1 MPAYAYILR
10 CADGRLYYGS
20 TNDLI
25 RRLADHRRG
34 RVRTTAKRLPVH
46 LVYFEEHE
54 TPDQARQRERAF
66 KGGRTRRKTID
77 NLIAMFPSNRLSP
90 FA

>member
-1 MPAYAYILR
+1 MSAYVYILM
-10 CADGRLYYGS
+10 CQDGRLYYGS

-34 RVRTTAKRLPVH
+34 RVRTTAGSLPVE
-46 LVYFEEHE
+46 LVYFEEHP
-54 TPDQARQRERAF
+54 TPDQARQRERAL
-66 KGGRTRRKTID
+66 KNGHTRRKTID
-77 NLIAMFPSNRLSP
+77 NLIAAFPGERLAP

>member
-1 MPAYAYILR
+1 MASWAYILR
-10 CADGRLYYGS
+10 CGDGRLYYGS

-34 RVRTTAKRLPVH
+34 RVRTTAQRLPVR
-46 LVYFEEHE
+46 LVYFEELE
-54 TPDQARQRERAF
+54 TPDQARQRERSF
-66 KGGRTRRKTID
+66 KNGRTRRKTID
-77 NLIAMFPSNRLSP
+77 QFIAAFPSERLAP